1 MNAGG
6 KGANP
11 AVAAARLGGFFFKIN
26 PNKFQGEEAR
36 VWIMKQ

>member
-26 PNKFQGEEAR
+26 PKKFQGGEVR
-36 VWIMKQ
+36 VWLKK